1 VNVVRRAL
9 LVFIPL
15 ALVAIGVMFLLYRAQ
30 VSASLA
36 IVKAGEERVVMIG
49 RQRLLVALGVMVSDL
64 RLLTTE
70 PNWQRWLVEQNPE
83 GQHDL
88 ELEYA
93 AFADAKAIYD
103 QVRFIGLDG
112 RELVRVNWSEQSAR
126 IAPQAELQD
135 QSQLDYVRRS
145 LDLAP
150 RELYVSPFDLNTEG
164 GAIEEPIKPLLRFG
178 AAAYDAAG
186 QKRGIVV
193 LDYLGQN
200 FLDRVR
206 VLGGSSRGSLWLL
219 NADGYWL
226 QGPSAAEEWAFM
238 YPDRLDRTMGV
249 RYPQVWMQISRGV
262 DSGQLSI
269 DGSLVTFARM
279 DPHSATMPDSLGES
293 IGGGTDS
300 AWILVSY
307 VPKEAILANAAL
319 MKRNLILT
327 GVALLM
333 LFAAASAL
341 VARYWTQQIEAD
353 RAMKKLAE
361 QLQRDNVELDAL
373 NKELESFSYAVS
385 HDLRAPLRAIDGFS
399 QALIEDAGPQLDQAS
414 HGHLTRIRQAA
425 QRMGLLIDDLLK
437 LARVTRAEL
446 EVGRTDLSATAA
458 AVVGELQAAA
468 PERSVEVSIAPGL
481 SVDGDP
487 ALLGVVLENLLN
499 NAWKFTGKVASPR
512 IEFGKI
518 EQDGKP
524 VYFVRDNGAG
534 FDMAYAAKLFGAFQR
549 LHDNKDYPG
558 TGIGLAT
565 VQRIIRKHG
574 GQIWAE
580 AAVGRGATFYFTF

>member
-1 VNVVRRAL
+1 MNVVRRAL

-15 ALVAIGVMFLLYRAQ
+15 ALVATGVMLLFYRAQ
-30 VSASLA
+30 VSASVA
-36 IVKAGEERVVMIG
+36 IAKAGEERVVTIG
-49 RQRLLVALGVMVSDL
+49 RQRLLVALGSMVSDL

-70 PNWQRWLVEQNPE
+70 PDWQRWLVEQDPR
-83 GQHDL
+83 GRQDI

-103 QVRFIGLDG
+103 RVRFIGLDG
-112 RELVRVNWSEQSAR
+112 RELVRVNWSERGAR
-126 IAPQAELQD
+126 IASQGELRD
-135 QSQLDYVRRS
+135 QSQLDYVRSS
-145 LDLAP
+145 LELAP
-150 RELYVSPFDLNTEG
+150 REIYISPFDLDVEG
-164 GAIEEPIKPLLRFG
+164 GAIEEPIKPMLRFG

-193 LDYLGQN
+193 LDYLGRY

-219 NADGYWL
+219 NAEGYWL
-226 QGPSAAEEWAFM
+226 RGPSAEEEWAFM
-238 YPDRLDRTMGV
+238 YPDRLDRNMSV
-249 RYPQVWMQISRGV
+249 RYPEIWTQILRGA
-262 DSGQLSI
+262 DSGQFSI

-279 DPHSATMPDSLGES
+279 DPRSAMMQDGFDGS
-293 IGGGTDS
+293 IGASS

-307 VPKEAILANAAL
+307 VPEDAILANAAS
-319 MKRNLILT
+319 MKRNLILA
-327 GVALLM
+327 GIALLM
-333 LFAAASAL
+333 LFAAASGL

-361 QLQRDNVELDAL
+361 RLQHDNLELDAL

-425 QRMGLLIDDLLK
+425 QRMGMLIDDLLK

-446 EVGRTDLSATAA
+446 EVSRTDLSATAA
-458 AVVGELQAAA
+458 SVVGELRRAA
-468 PERSVEVSIAPGL
+468 PQRAVDISIAPGL

-487 ALLGVVLENLLN
+487 TLLGVVLENLLS
-499 NAWKFTGKVASPR
+499 NAWKFTGKVAAPR
-512 IEFGKI
+512 IEFGRI
-518 EQDGKP
+518 ERDGKP

-558 TGIGLAT
+558 TGVGLAT

>member
-15 ALVAIGVMFLLYRAQ
+15 ALVATGVMFLFYRAQ
-30 VSASLA
+30 VDASVA
-36 IVKAGEERVVMIG
+36 IAKAGEERVVTIG
-49 RQRLLVALGVMVSDL
+49 RQRLLVALGSMVSDL

-70 PNWQRWLVEQNPE
+70 PDWQRWLVEQDP
-83 GQHDL
+83 GGRQDI

-93 AFADAKAIYD
+93 AFAEAKAIYD
-103 QVRFIGLDG
+103 RVRFIGLDG
-112 RELVRVNWSEQSAR
+112 RELVRVNWSERGAR
-126 IAPQAELQD
+126 IAPQGELHD
-135 QSQLDYVRRS
+135 QSQFDYVRRS
-145 LDLAP
+145 LALAP
-150 RELYVSPFDLNTEG
+150 RELYISPFDLSVEG
-164 GAIEEPIKPLLRFG
+164 GEIEEPIKPMLRFG

-193 LDYLGQN
+193 LDYLGRY

-219 NADGYWL
+219 NAEGYWL
-226 QGPSAAEEWAFM
+226 RGPSAEEEWAFM
-238 YPDRLDRTMGV
+238 YPDRLDRNMGV
-249 RYPQVWMQISRGV
+249 RYPAIWMQLSRGA
-262 DSGQLSI
+262 DSGQFSI

-279 DPHSATMPDSLGES
+279 DLRSAMMQDGFDGSTGAGADA
-293 IGGGTDS
+293 

-307 VPKEAILANAAL
+307 VPEDAILASAAA
-319 MKRNLILT
+319 MKRNLILA

-333 LFAAASAL
+333 LFAAASGL

-361 QLQRDNVELDAL
+361 QLQRDNLELDAL

-414 HGHLTRIRQAA
+414 HDHLTRIRQAA
-425 QRMGLLIDDLLK
+425 QRMGMLIDDLLK

-458 AVVGELQAAA
+458 SVVGELRRAA
-468 PERSVEVSIAPGL
+468 PERAVEVSIAPGL

-487 ALLGVVLENLLN
+487 TLLGVVLENLLS
-499 NAWKFTGKVASPR
+499 NAWKFTGKVANPR
-512 IEFGKI
+512 IEFGRI
-518 EQDGKP
+518 EQDGEP

-534 FDMAYAAKLFGAFQR
+534 FDMAYADKLFGAFQR

-574 GQIWAE
+574 GRIWAE